1 MEILRKVIQ
10 KVIRMLAIPPE
21 ELFSDDDLTQAITR
35 QAIPVTASQVV
46 VWFEDRK
53 YDNSEPDQQVKEAIG
68 DTYKADE
75 LYCQDY
81 LNELTMINTGIMSES
96 QRFYH

>member
-10 KVIRMLAIPPE
+10 KVIQMSAIPPE
-21 ELFSDDDLTQAITR
+21 YLYSDDDLMQAITR
-35 QAIPVTASQVV
+35 QDIPVTASQVV
-46 VWFEDRK
+46 VWFENRK
-53 YDNSEPDQQVKEAIG
+53 YNDSEPDQQVKEAIG
-68 DTYKADE
+68 DTYNADE